1 MSLYL
6 PLVHDPDF
14 QATFT
19 HEVYCKDQKLNDL
32 ILYQSTQED
41 DKDFCLNTFYRIP
54 LTEVLD
60 KLEKDYRLY
69 GTHIVYLPSGLVS
82 SDISYSKAALP
93 MLSLATMN
101 LVISHVIDGSGNHTP
116 ESLKKLG
123 KDTCRHLVLYTG
135 HVDPFE
141 WVDPAK
147 IECITCDIE
156 MGEMESLSQYFKGKE
171 GQFTSLNT
179 IVANNFSQASQML
192 ELCGE
197 TSIST
202 LCSKQKLHNTSYT
215 LEGLDIDTLQVP
227 TAIDVE
233 ALKAARIG
241 QIRKSLS
248 MSLVGNTHYVI
259 KCSASNQVDQD
270 FFMDKIDLRPYENR
284 KVININYRLTIQTS
298 PTESVDIDFTL
309 VLRPSKKERKS
320 GRSAP
325 KQ

>member
-1 MSLYL
+1 
-6 PLVHDPDF
+6 
-14 QATFT
+14 
-19 HEVYCKDQKLNDL
+19 
-32 ILYQSTQED
+32 
-41 DKDFCLNTFYRIP
+41 
-54 LTEVLD
+54 
-60 KLEKDYRLY
+60 
-69 GTHIVYLPSGLVS
+69 
-82 SDISYSKAALP
+82 
-93 MLSLATMN
+93 MN
-101 LVISHVIDGSGNHTP
+101 LVFSHVLDRSENHTP
-116 ESLKKLG
+116 KSFKKLG

-147 IECITCDIE
+147 LECITCDIE
-156 MGEMESLSQYFKGKE
+156 MGEMDSLSCYFKGKE

-179 IVANNFSQASQML
+179 IVANNFSQASQIL

-202 LCSKQKLHNTSYT
+202 LCSKQKQHNTSYT

-227 TAIDVE
+227 TAIDVD
-233 ALKAARIG
+233 ALKATRIG
-241 QIRKSLS
+241 QVRESDSISL
-248 MSLVGNTHYVI
+248 MENTNHII
-259 KCSASNQVDQD
+259 KCGKQHKEGDD

-325 KQ
+325 KR